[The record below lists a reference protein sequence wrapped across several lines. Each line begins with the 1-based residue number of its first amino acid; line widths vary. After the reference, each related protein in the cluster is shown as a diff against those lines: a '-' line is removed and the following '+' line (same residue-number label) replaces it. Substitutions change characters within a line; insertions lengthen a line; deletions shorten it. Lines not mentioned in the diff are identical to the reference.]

1 MEAAGVSEEPE
12 ARSVRPVG
20 SPWSPD
26 LGDFFFRP
34 WREEV
39 HGVDRTAG
47 PILVDTPTN
56 TARAAIMRK
65 C

>member
-26 LGDFFFRP
+26 LGDFFFQAMEGGSALR
-34 WREEV
+34 
-39 HGVDRTAG
+39 
-47 PILVDTPTN
+47 
-56 TARAAIMRK
+56 
-65 C
+65 